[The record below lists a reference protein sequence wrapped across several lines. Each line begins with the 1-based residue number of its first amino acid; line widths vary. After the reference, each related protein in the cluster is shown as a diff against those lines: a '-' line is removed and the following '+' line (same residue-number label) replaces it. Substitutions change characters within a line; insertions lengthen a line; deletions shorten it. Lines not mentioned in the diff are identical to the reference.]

1 MVMEGRK
8 ASYLD
13 NKITLD
19 ARMPLNYK
27 RIRSL
32 RGTKFV
38 SSQSSLDVEGKKSFS
53 RWNRWRFSK
62 KAKGVIV
69 FALMAVMLIS
79 VFAFLTKQ
87 ITSNIVPQNTVNPI
101 SSTAANTTQSN
112 DALSQPAQIV
122 NGSARAAYKSSLT
135 PPGFPNIIGSA
146 QTIDRT
152 VWTAVATVA
161 WQYFQNSVEGVNY
174 NTGLPHAGGYYCP
187 QFTDWDLGGYIQAV
201 IDAQKIGLINTYGD
215 WGSFARLDKVLT
227 FLETRELNSAAQ
239 YPYQFYFSTDSHAES
254 DGATA
259 TVDTTDTGRL
269 FVALN
274 NLKVYN
280 SNWTQRINNFVYNV
294 YGNRSNYAAL
304 VPKLKSE
311 FATSNSIYAYYICSG
326 FASFWP
332 NQLGSVPDKILSNI
346 ANSPTVMTNNV
357 ALPKASIS
365 CDPLLRS
372 VFDLNNNSSK
382 LLSLAN
388 QVYLA
393 HEAYYNA
400 TGNYVAFS
408 EGGGPSSFIWEWVV
422 LPNGDT
428 WKITNGGS
436 SYLEIEPI
444 IYNKV
449 AFSFLALYNTTF
461 ARNMVVYLE
470 SNFPGTG
477 TTGYSEGGSDSAG
490 SIGASSNTNSLI
502 LAAALYAIQNN
513 P

>member
-1 MVMEGRK
+1 MVIEGRK
-8 ASYLD
+8 VSYLN
-13 NKITLD
+13 NKINLD
-19 ARMPLNYK
+19 ARMSLNYK
-27 RIRSL
+27 RVRSL

-38 SSQSSLDVEGKKSFS
+38 SLQSSLDVEGKKSFS
-53 RWNRWRFSK
+53 RRNRWRFSR

-69 FALMAVMLIS
+69 FAIIAVMLIS
-79 VFAFLTKQ
+79 VFAFLPKQ
-87 ITSNIVPQNTVNPI
+87 SASNIVPQNTDNPI
-101 SSTAANTTQSN
+101 SSTSANTTQSN
-112 DALSQPAQIV
+112 D
-122 NGSARAAYKSSLT
+122 GARFDIPLT
-135 PPGFPNIIGSA
+135 EPEIINIIGSA
-146 QTIDRT
+146 QTIRT
-152 VWTAVATVA
+152 DWMAVATVA
-161 WQYFQNSVEGVNY
+161 WQYFQNSIEGVNY

-215 WGSFARLDKVLT
+215 WGSYARLDKVLT
-227 FLETRELNSAAQ
+227 FLETRELNSATQ

-259 TVDTTDTGRL
+259 TVDIVDTGRL

-280 SNWTQRINNFVYNV
+280 RSWTQRIDNFVYNV
-294 YGNRSNYAAL
+294 YGNRSDYAAL
-304 VPKLKSE
+304 VPSLKSD
-311 FATSNSIYAYYICSG
+311 FATSNGIYAYYICSG

-332 NQLGSVPDKILSNI
+332 NELGSVPDTILSNI
-346 ANSPTVMTNNV
+346 VNSPTVMTNNV
-357 ALPKASIS
+357 ALPQATIS

-400 TGNYVAFS
+400 TGKYVAFS